1 MKNYVK
7 EVRKY
12 CKIPERFRTALAFVG
27 SQTEMNAI
35 VNLKTLFVAGP
46 ETFHV
51 QLSGG
56 GEREREGFKDVRY
69 TLVVTHVALMHLR
82 LIASVN
88 QLVNVDVLLL
98 EEALAAH
105 VTLEVALVAMEH
117 DVLLQV
123 FLPLERLV
131 ADVATEVALVAVRFA
146 YVRVAMCRLRKLATT
161 KLAPGE

>member
-1 MKNYVK
+1 
-7 EVRKY
+7 
-12 CKIPERFRTALAFVG
+12 
-27 SQTEMNAI
+27 MNAI

-56 GEREREGFKDVRY
+56 GEREGFKDVRY

-146 YVRVAMCRLRKLATT
+146 YVSVAVCRLREFATT
-161 KLAPGE
+161 KLAPVEKEEHTTFDVTSDAHDGTYL